1 MIPPLSPT
9 LPPVL
14 EEALALTLESPKA
27 PRTGNNATKRESSID
42 SSITV
47 KQSKMPPPVADKSVK
62 KTVSATTAGAKKGT
76 APRVTVSPTKP
87 PTSPHLKVPGEP
99 KKQLSLKKVVT
110 ESALVPVGRIK
121 KREVSPSPAKCAS
134 SPAMTAKSCS
144 GGHEEPSEDDISDTE
159 PKLSR
164 IVKLKFRHLKWRYEN
179 FVKLTK
185 NSKEKVAESEKRPAS
200 DVAGKSTVKRV
211 REAEDRGRTPV
222 PKKIKTETPFA
233 DAKTERNASKTNSAV
248 SKNIDVSPLPV
259 KKEKGSTDRAVLRK
273 SEARNGVTPQ
283 VKIEAGRTSTPM
295 QVKKELQ
302 HEGEIKSVQ
311 SRSRKVSGSQPPL
324 QLDPAMNAKAE
335 AFTKEQ
341 QKYQDF
347 GRKCKY
353 EAEGKIESDK
363 VAKDERYC
371 KLLFLD
377 SVL

>member
-1 MIPPLSPT
+1 M
-9 LPPVL
+9 L
-14 EEALALTLESPKA
+14 EEALALTLESPKTSRA
-27 PRTGNNATKRESSID
+27 GNGATKRESSID
-42 SSITV
+42 ISITV
-47 KQSKMPPPVADKSVK
+47 KQPKMPPPAADKSAK
-62 KTVSATTAGAKKGT
+62 KTVSVGAKKTT
-76 APRVTVSPTKP
+76 ASRVTVSPTKP

-110 ESALVPVGRIK
+110 ESASVPVGRIK
-121 KREVSPSPAKCAS
+121 KREVSPSPAKRAS

-144 GGHEEPSEDDISDTE
+144 GGHEEPPEDDISDTE

-211 REAEDRGRTPV
+211 RETEDRGRTPV
-222 PKKIKTETPFA
+222 PKKIKTETLFA
-233 DAKTERNASKTNSAV
+233 DAKTESNASKTRSTV
-248 SKNIDVSPLPV
+248 SKNIEVLPLPI
-259 KKEKGSTDRAVLRK
+259 KKEKGSADRVVLRK
-273 SEARNGVTPQ
+273 SEARNGATPQ
-283 VKIEAGRTSTPM
+283 VKIEAGRTSTPT
-295 QVKKELQ
+295 QVKKEIKQ
-302 HEGEIKSVQ
+302 EGETKPIQ
-311 SRSRKVSGSQPPL
+311 GRSRKVSGSQAPL
-324 QLDPAMNAKAE
+324 QLDPVMNAKAE

-341 QKYQDF
+341 LKYQDF